1 MSKLLQKITHIAGL
15 QFRNEVYVARIYDDK
30 ITVRT
35 PYVKWFGHYY
45 KTLIKKDSIRNPII
59 IANILSLLEKEDI
72 EGAWNCIG
80 RVIEQWHGDQY
91 LSNLRFGEA
100 ENETAINTDPAT
112 TTTPG

>member
-1 MSKLLQKITHIAGL
+1 MSKLLQKITHIAEL

-35 PYVKWFGHYY
+35 PYVKWSDHYY

-59 IANILSLLEKEDI
+59 IANILSHLERDDV

-80 RVIEQWHGDQY
+80 RVTEQWPGNQY
-91 LSNLRFGEA
+91 LSDLSLGEA
-100 ENETAINTDPAT
+100 ENDTAINTNPAT
-112 TTTPG
+112 PLD

>member
-1 MSKLLQKITHIAGL
+1 MSKLLQKITHIAEL

-59 IANILSLLEKEDI
+59 IANILRLLEKEDV

-80 RVIEQWHGDQY
+80 RVTEQWHGNQY
-91 LSNLRFGEA
+91 LSDLRLDTDIK
-100 ENETAINTDPAT
+100 NDPAT
-112 TTTPG
+112 PPNSPLSRAE